1 MITVN
6 SHSDYAIQAYRERL
20 LRNRDALKED
30 YLPRLK
36 QGGVNLEVIQVA
48 CDFFTFQGLDLN
60 DPRYV
65 LASIDSILMS
75 IQDNPDDFLLITRN
89 SHIDELESSD
99 KIGFLL
105 SIEGAASIDERLA
118 FLRTYFRLGL
128 RAMAL
133 THNLRNIFAEGC
145 RENRTTGLSEAGKNL
160 IREIDSLPLLLDLS
174 HINERCF
181 FEALDI
187 YQKPPIVSHSNTR
200 AVHDHFRN
208 LTDEQIKAVAQKNGV
223 IGLNFMSL
231 FTDRDIKQASV
242 KRLIDH
248 LDHIVSIT
256 GINHIGL
263 GPDYTDYLPPPDQQ
277 VYVKGSENITE
288 FSALRNV
295 LSKRGYGDQDIDKIM
310 GENFIRVFREVLEP

>member
-30 YLPRLK
+30 YLPLLK
-36 QGGVNLEVIQVA
+36 KGGVNLEVIQVA

-60 DPRYV
+60 DPRHV
-65 LASIDSILMS
+65 LASIDSIRMS
-75 IQDNPDDFLLITRN
+75 IRDNPEDFLLITR
-89 SHIDELESSD
+89 SGHLDELESSD

-118 FLRTYFRLGL
+118 LLRTYFRLGL
-128 RAMAL
+128 RAVAL
-133 THNLRNIFAEGC
+133 THNPRNIFAEGC
-145 RENRTTGLSEAGKNL
+145 IENRTAGLSKAGKNL
-160 IREIDSLPLLLDLS
+160 IGEINNLSLILDLS

-187 YQKPPIVSHSNTR
+187 YHKPPIVSHSNAR

-231 FTDRDIKQASV
+231 FTYKDIKQASV
-242 KRLIDH
+242 EHIVDH
-248 LDHIVSIT
+248 LDHIVSIA
-256 GINHIGL
+256 GIDHVGF
-263 GPDYTDYLPPPDQQ
+263 GPDYTDYLPPPDNQ
-277 VYVKGSENITE
+277 VYVNGSENITE
-288 FSALRNV
+288 FSSMRNV
-295 LSKRGYGDQDIDKIM
+295 LSQRGYGEQDIDKIM
-310 GENFIRVFREVLEP
+310 GDNFVRVFREVLEP

>member
-30 YLPRLK
+30 YLPQLK
-36 QGGVNLEVIQVA
+36 KGGVNLEVIQVA

-60 DPRYV
+60 DPRHV

-75 IQDNPDDFLLITRN
+75 IQDNPEDFLLITRN

-99 KIGFLL
+99 KIGFLV
-105 SIEGAASIDERLA
+105 SIEGAASIDERFSL
-118 FLRTYFRLGL
+118 LRTYFRLGL
-128 RAMAL
+128 RSMAL
-133 THNLRNIFAEGC
+133 THNPRNIFAEGC
-145 RENRTTGLSEAGKNL
+145 VENRTTGLSRVGKNL
-160 IREIDSLPLLLDLS
+160 VDEINRLSLLLDLS
-174 HINERCF
+174 HVNERCF

-187 YQKPPIVSHSNTR
+187 YQKPPIVSHSNAR

-231 FTDRDIKQASV
+231 FTHKDIKQASV
-242 KRLIDH
+242 EHIIDH
-248 LDHIVSIT
+248 LDHMVSIA
-256 GINHIGL
+256 GIDHVGF
-263 GPDYTDYLPPPDQQ
+263 GPDFTDYFPPPDNQ

-288 FSALRNV
+288 FSTLRNA
-295 LSKRGYGDQDIDKIM
+295 LSNRGYGAQDIDKIM
-310 GENFIRVFREVLEP
+310 GKNFVRVFGEVLEP

>member
-30 YLPRLK
+30 YLPQLK
-36 QGGVNLEVIQVA
+36 KGGVNLEVIQIS

-60 DPRYV
+60 DPRHV
-65 LASIDSILMS
+65 LASMDSILMS
-75 IQDNPDDFLLITRN
+75 ILDNPDDFLLITR
-89 SHIDELESSD
+89 SGHLDELESSG
-99 KIGFLL
+99 KTGFLL
-105 SIEGAASIDERLA
+105 SIEGSASIDERLSL
-118 FLRTYFRLGL
+118 LRTYSRLGL
-128 RAMAL
+128 RAIAL
-133 THNLRNIFAEGC
+133 THNPRNIFAEGC
-145 RENRTTGLSEAGKNL
+145 VENRTTGLSNAGKNL
-160 IREIDSLPLLLDLS
+160 IREIDSLPLILDLS
-174 HINERCF
+174 HVNERCF

-187 YQKPPIVSHSNTR
+187 YQKPPIVSHSNAR

-208 LTDEQIKAVAQKNGV
+208 LSDEQINLVAKKSGV

-231 FTDRDIKQASV
+231 FTHQDIKQASV
-242 KRLIDH
+242 EHLIDH
-248 LDHIVSIT
+248 LDHMVSIS
-256 GINHIGL
+256 GIDHVGL

-288 FSALRNV
+288 FSNMRNA